1 MISGM
6 AMIEAEPSLEIGIVD
21 IESVLNLVCLK
32 KVETNKDVQ
41 DCSQTS
47 KENMLLQDVLARW
60 CKINYL
66 KALM

>member
-21 IESVLNLVCLK
+21 DESVLNLVCLK

-41 DCSQTS
+41 DCSQTT

>member
-6 AMIEAEPSLEIGIVD
+6 AIIEAEPSLEIGIVD
-21 IESVLNLVCLK
+21 DESVLNLVCLK
-32 KVETNKDVQ
+32 KKGTNKDVQ
-41 DCSQTS
+41 NCSQTT
-47 KENMLLQDVLARW
+47 KENMLLQDVLAGW